1 MNASCLVHPPDT
13 GQDANLGRGS
23 IISSARTKQS
33 TISHAAPAGGSHEP
47 RTRSD
52 TERADCES
60 DNLLSAPQRLWE
72 SERSV
77 HDSASP
83 PL

>member
-1 MNASCLVHPPDT
+1 MNASCLVHQRDT
-13 GQDANLGRGS
+13 GHKANLGSCSVRL
-23 IISSARTKQS
+23 AQS

-72 SERSV
+72 SALSV

>member
-1 MNASCLVHPPDT
+1 MNASCLVHMLDT
-13 GQDANLGRGS
+13 GRQANLGRRL
-23 IISSARTKQS
+23 AQS

-52 TERADCES
+52 TERAGVS
-60 DNLLSAPQRLWE
+60 LINLVSAPQRLWE
-72 SERSV
+72 SAQDI